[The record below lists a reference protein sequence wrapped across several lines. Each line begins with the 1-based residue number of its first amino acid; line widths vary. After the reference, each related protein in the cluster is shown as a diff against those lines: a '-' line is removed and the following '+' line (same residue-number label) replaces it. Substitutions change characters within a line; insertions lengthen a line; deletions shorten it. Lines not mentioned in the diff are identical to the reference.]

1 MHLKLNSTFNANG
14 WRAGVVCLAL
24 LLAVS
29 ARLSAQTTTNLPA
42 VSAAS
47 GSSTNRDLV
56 AARFMISCA
65 GCHSLAGIKLNGP
78 ELTPATAWPAEQ
90 LKTAIKRMEKNVGP
104 MPDEQIAAL
113 AEFLKVPDIRERL
126 KAEEVRIQAQFLAK
140 MTPPDAAL
148 GRLLFLGN
156 EPLRNGGL
164 ACAACHTAAG
174 TGGNLGP
181 DLTGVFAKVGG
192 MTPLISGIEQAGY
205 KVMAPHYKRHPVT
218 KQEAMHLAKYF
229 STLDPSKPAPAQAS
243 FVPVGGGI
251 ALAMLVGL
259 VFHFRSQRQSRGRD
273 VKLQRRRK

>member
-1 MHLKLNSTFNANG
+1 MTLHYGFHGSMLFA
-14 WRAGVVCLAL
+14 AL
-24 LLAVS
+24 LLAG
-29 ARLSAQTTTNLPA
+29 
-42 VSAAS
+42 S
-47 GSSTNRDLV
+47 GSSSLAETNASPG
-56 AARFMISCA
+56 AASAPAAEPPAKADAIAGKFAVQCA
-65 GCHSLAGIKLNGP
+65 GCHSLAGVKLNGP
-78 ELTPATAWPAEQ
+78 ELTPATGWPMDQ

-104 MPDEQIAAL
+104 MPDEQITAL

-126 KAEEVRIQAQFLAK
+126 KAEEVRIQAQFMAK

-164 ACAACHTAAG
+164 ACVACHTAAG
-174 TGGNLGP
+174 AGGNLGP
-181 DLTGVFAKVGG
+181 DLTGIFVKVGG
-192 MTPLISGIEQAGY
+192 MSPLVSGIELAGY

-218 KQEAMHLAKYF
+218 KQEAMHLAQYF

-251 ALAMLVGL
+251 ALALLVGL

-273 VKLQRRRK
+273 VTLQRRRK